1 MIPSGGFAR
10 ILFDRKRI
18 VFLSVICAVLFAA
31 SSCIRVRGPGL
42 VPPIEEG
49 LTGEWVVLSKEF
61 SPSRPGYTEG
71 RFRFTLTL
79 LYSTAGGDRSLSKTD
94 LCVLFDDDP
103 VPFSFDEADQIL
115 ETDVLAFFGPG
126 LRHSLVIRPS
136 EDPGISFPTLTLTL
150 E

>member
-1 MIPSGGFAR
+1 LIPIKGFTRVFSGRKG
-10 ILFDRKRI
+10 IL
-18 VFLSVICAVLFAA
+18 FLSVVCAVLVMA

-49 LTGEWVVLSKEF
+49 LTGEWVVLSREY

-71 RFRFTLTL
+71 RYRFTATL
-79 LYSTAGGDRSLSKTD
+79 LYNTGAEDRSLSKTD

-126 LRHSLVIRPS
+126 LRHSLVVRPS
-136 EDPGISFPTLTLTL
+136 ASPAISFPTLTLTL